1 MDGVSTLIEA
11 ELRDER
17 RKSPDGISVLAETHM
32 AEAHF
37 PTFYVLHKSITSSH
51 FT

>member
-1 MDGVSTLIEA
+1 MEVDEGITLIEA

-17 RKSPDGISVLAETHM
+17 RKSPETHMAETHM
-32 AEAHF
+32 AEAHL
-37 PTFYVLHKSITSSH
+37 PTFYVLHKSITSCH